1 MSKSAASAETEE
13 YERVRGQPFQ
23 KISGRP
29 EWSDYMTMKKQ
40 AGKIAANAETGYSW
54 GETTGGTQ
62 YGLLADII
70 GGAEYE
76 VITGILETDYQDTM
90 AKPALVDA
98 TITSRTTAHEREAMT
113 IKQNELVRWWHIR
126 RGLHRGLSENFRDAL
141 DEDYYEELEDEFTGY
156 RTVKPIEFLDHLKTE
171 WVLLDTKAKKKMR
184 DGFFVTWDG
193 NANLKRYG
201 KELTK
206 SQKELKTN
214 KIVISDDEKLQWYIQ
229 QMYDDARFDQQHM
242 TDWEAKPEADQ
253 TWAEATKY
261 FENLIK
267 VQNQYNRMTNRSNAK
282 RSRYESANHTAE
294 TTEAA
299 AGDELREY
307 IENLASK
314 DAQRANEAEE
324 QLNKM

>member
-1 MSKSAASAETEE
+1 
-13 YERVRGQPFQ
+13 
-23 KISGRP
+23 
-29 EWSDYMTMKKQ
+29 
-40 AGKIAANAETGYSW
+40 
-54 GETTGGTQ
+54 
-62 YGLLADII
+62 
-70 GGAEYE
+70 
-76 VITGILETDYQDTM
+76 
-90 AKPALVDA
+90 
-98 TITSRTTAHEREAMT
+98 MT

-229 QMYDDARFDQQHM
+229 QMYDDSRFNQQHM
-242 TDWEAKPEADQ
+242 TDWEAKAEADQ
-253 TWAEATKY
+253 TWAEATK
-261 FENLIK
+261 
-267 VQNQYNRMTNRSNAK
+267 
-282 RSRYESANHTAE
+282 
-294 TTEAA
+294 
-299 AGDELREY
+299 
-307 IENLASK
+307 
-314 DAQRANEAEE
+314 
-324 QLNKM
+324 